1 MIGKIYAERL
11 IRAETAYFENEA
23 EYLNLYSIIAYMT
36 THQMNL
42 QSKYFDFI
50 KNGTKRIELRLYDEK
65 RQQIKLGDSIEFS
78 KSENEKFK
86 VRVIGLLRYETFS
99 DLFND
104 FNISVLADQSMT
116 KQELLNVLQ
125 EFYTPEEQAQYGVLG
140 IRLELL

>member
-11 IRAETAYFENEA
+11 IRAETAYFETEA

-65 RQQIKLGDSIEFS
+65 RQQINLGDSIEFS

-86 VRVIGLLRYETFS
+86 AKVIGLLRYETFS

-104 FNISVLADQSMT
+104 FDISVLADQFMT

-125 EFYTPEEQAQYGVLG
+125 EFYTPEKQAQYGVLG

>member
-125 EFYTPEEQAQYGVLG
+125 EFYTPEKQAQYGVLG